1 MIIARSHFAGI
12 YSDLF
17 TVMKEYE
24 TNIEC
29 RGKSICYELLN
40 VQLIFNPITYG
51 ISIYSHKLTRAFPI
65 KFALAEF
72 VWIMAKSNDLG
83 FISKYNKA
91 MESFSDNGETLYGA
105 YGYRLDK
112 QIDTCIEKLK
122 NDKYSRQAFAT
133 IYDRYDIFANTKDVP
148 CNTSIQFMIRNN
160 ELILTVNSRSS
171 DFITGLPIDAF
182 HWQLLLSLVYQELRQ
197 TYTELSDGRVVY
209 NIASLHI
216 YSTDKEIFDTFTDYA
231 AIPHD
236 SCCHNLQLSE
246 YETYSDTVKTSC
258 DFVVDVLSIDG
269 ASKYVLFVINFK
281 YDSLIKIQ
289 YLQEVFKSRVNRFV
303 R

>member
-1 MIIARSHFAGI
+1 MVIARQYFADV

-40 VQLIFNPITYG
+40 VQLIFNPIING
-51 ISIYSHKLTRAFPI
+51 ISIYSHKDTRAFPI
-65 KFALAEF
+65 KFAIAEF
-72 VWIMAKSNDLG
+72 AWIMAKSNDLE
-83 FISKYNKA
+83 FINKFNKV
-91 MESFSDNGETLYGA
+91 MGLFSDNGYTLFGA
-105 YGYRLDK
+105 YGYRLGG
-112 QIDTCIEKLK
+112 QISACIGKLK
-122 NDKYSRQAFAT
+122 NDKYSRQAFAA
-133 IYDRYDIFANTKDVP
+133 IYNRYDIFANTKDVP
-148 CNTSIQFMIRNN
+148 CNTSLQFCIRNN
-160 ELILTVNSRSS
+160 ELILIVNSRSS

-197 TYTELSDGRVVY
+197 TYPELSNGRVVY

-258 DFVVDVLSIDG
+258 DFIVDVLSIDG

-281 YDSLIKIQ
+281 HDSLIKIQ
-289 YLQEVFKSRVNRFV
+289 CLQEIFKSRTNRFT

>member
-1 MIIARSHFAGI
+1 MIIARQYFADV

-17 TVMKEYE
+17 TIMKEYE

-40 VQLIFNPITYG
+40 VQLIFNPIING
-51 ISIYSHKLTRAFPI
+51 ISIYSHKVTRAFPI

-72 VWIMAKSNDLG
+72 AWIMAKSNDLG

-112 QIDTCIEKLK
+112 QIDACIDKLK

-148 CNTSIQFMIRNN
+148 CNTSLQFCIRNN

-182 HWQLLLSLVYQELRQ
+182 HWQLLLSLVYQELRE
-197 TYTELSDGRVVY
+197 TYSELFNGRVVY

-216 YSTDKEIFDTFTDYA
+216 YSTDKEAFDTFTDYFM
-231 AIPHD
+231 PYD
-236 SCCHNLQLSE
+236 DCCHSLHLLDN
-246 YETYSDTVKTSC
+246 ETYTNVVKVSRSFLANTSSSDTYHKH
-258 DFVVDVLSIDG
+258 I
-269 ASKYVLFVINFK
+269 LFVINFQH
-281 YDSLIKIQ
+281 DSFTKIQ
-289 YLQEVFKSRVNRFV
+289 CLQEIFKSRTNRFT

>member
-1 MIIARSHFAGI
+1 MIIDRLLFADI
-12 YSDLF
+12 YDNLF
-17 TVMKEYE
+17 VVMKEFP
-24 TNIEC
+24 TDIEC
-29 RGKSICYELLN
+29 RGKSICYEMLN
-40 VQLIFNPITYG
+40 AQLVFNPIANG
-51 ISIYSHKLTRAFPI
+51 ISIYSHPATRAFPI

-105 YGYRLDK
+105 YGHRLDK
-112 QIDTCIEKLK
+112 QIDVCIEKLK

-133 IYDRYDIFANTKDVP
+133 IYDRCDVFANTKDMP
-148 CNTSIQFMIRNN
+148 CNTSLQFCIRDNK
-160 ELILTVNSRSS
+160 LILTVNSRSS

-197 TYTELSDGRVVY
+197 TYPELSDGRVVY

-216 YSTDKEIFDTFTDYA
+216 YSTDKEAFDTFADYVIPYGDHCHSLQLLDIETYTSA
-231 AIPHD
+231 ARVSRSFLADVLGSDDYYKNILFVLNFQHD
-236 SCCHNLQLSE
+236 SFTKIHALQ
-246 YETYSDTVKTSC
+246 DM
-258 DFVVDVLSIDG
+258 
-269 ASKYVLFVINFK
+269 FK
-281 YDSLIKIQ
+281 NCIH
-289 YLQEVFKSRVNRFV
+289 RFV